1 MLEHPFLLPL
11 SFIVTTLVCVGWL
24 LYSLSFK
31 LSRAGTII
39 VASLLSVLMLVQ
51 GSLAASGF
59 YFYFAAVPPRFFL
72 VVAPSLITLILLV
85 ALPSRNMLM
94 RLPLRHLTAVHMVRI
109 PVELILWWLYH
120 EGYVP
125 RLMTFEGGNIDIL
138 AGLSAPFVVWL
149 GFQDAYTYTQTQRR
163 VLLIWNS
170 LMILL
175 LANILVRA
183 VLSLPVS
190 FQQFAFA
197 QPNIAVNAFPFVWLP
212 AVIVPIVIF
221 CHVVSLLQLVREPR
235 HEHSSTQLL
244 SSQ

>member
-1 MLEHPFLLPL
+1 MLELPFLLPF
-11 SFIVTTLVCVGWL
+11 SFIVTTLVCIGWL
-24 LYSLSFK
+24 LYSLSLR
-31 LSRAGTII
+31 LSRLGI
-39 VASLLSVLMLVQ
+39 VMTASLLGILMLVQ
-51 GSLAASGF
+51 GLLAARR
-59 YFYFAAVPPRFFL
+59 FYFAFAATPPRFFL
-72 VVAPSLITLILLV
+72 VVSPSLLTLILLV
-85 ALPSRNMLM
+85 ALPSRKVLM
-94 RLPLRHLTAVHMVRI
+94 RLPLRHLTALHIVRI

-149 GFQDAYTYTQTQRR
+149 GFQDAYTYSQTQRR

-212 AVIVPIVIF
+212 SVIVPIVIF
-221 CHVVSLLQLVREPR
+221 SHLVSLLQLIRQTR
-235 HEHSSTQLL
+235 YKHSSTQLL

>member
-1 MLEHPFLLPL
+1 MLELPFLLPL

-31 LSRAGTII
+31 LSRAGAII
-39 VASLLSVLMLVQ
+39 VASLLGVLMLVQ
-51 GSLAASGF
+51 GSLAARGF
-59 YFYFAAVPPRFFL
+59 YFAFAAVPPRFFL
-72 VVAPSLITLILLV
+72 VVAPAIIALVLLV
-85 ALPSRNMLM
+85 ILPSRKMLT
-94 RLPLRHLTAVHMVRI
+94 RLPLRYLTAIHIVRI

-125 RLMTFEGGNIDIL
+125 RLMTFEGGNMDIL

-163 VLLIWNS
+163 FLLIWNG
-170 LMILL
+170 LMLLL

-212 AVIVPIVIF
+212 SVIVPMVIF
-221 CHVVSLLQLVREPR
+221 CHVVSVLQLVREPGYQA
-235 HEHSSTQLL
+235 SPSKLMP
-244 SSQ
+244 S